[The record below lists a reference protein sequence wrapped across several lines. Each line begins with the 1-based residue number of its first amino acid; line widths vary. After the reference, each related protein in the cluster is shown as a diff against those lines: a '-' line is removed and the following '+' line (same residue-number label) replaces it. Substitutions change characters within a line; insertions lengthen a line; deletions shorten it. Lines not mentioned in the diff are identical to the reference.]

1 MMFSMM
7 HNNKILLTGLITLLL
22 FLLTGFEFV
31 GNEDPKRVVIFGDS
45 ITAGYGLDPDQA
57 FPAIIQEKVD
67 KLGWDINII
76 NAGLS
81 GETSAGGLR
90 RIDWILQR
98 ELDVFVLEL
107 GGNDGLRGIEPE
119 VTKENLQNIMNKV
132 WDRYSDARIILTGM
146 EAPPNMGEN
155 YTSKFRQIYND
166 LAEFNDVIY
175 MPFILE
181 DVGGVPDL
189 NQPDGIHPTEEGHEV
204 IAENLWQILKPV
216 IEEIVEG

>member
-1 MMFSMM
+1 MMFSMI
-7 HNNKILLTGLITLLL
+7 HNNKILLTGLITLSL
-22 FLLTGFEFV
+22 FIFTGFEHES
-31 GNEDPKRVVIFGDS
+31 NDEPKRVVIFGDS

-67 KLGWDINII
+67 EYGWNINII

-98 ELDVFVLEL
+98 EIDVFVLEL

-132 WDRYSDARIILTGM
+132 WGRYPDSRIILAGM

-155 YTSKFRQIYND
+155 YTSKFRQIYHD
-166 LAEFNDVIY
+166 LAESNDVIY

-189 NQPDGIHPTEEGHEV
+189 NQSDGIHPTQEGHEL

-216 IEEIVEG
+216 IEEIIEG